1 MNNICG
7 TIEFTETSKSLAKNL
22 PIFGNDWLI
31 LQMWLERATK
41 LRQLLTQ
48 TYDVI
53 DKQLMGGAS
62 ESHVTENGHA
72 IGIL

>member
-1 MNNICG
+1 
-7 TIEFTETSKSLAKNL
+7 L
-22 PIFGNDWLI
+22 PISGNFRNYGNFRIPRQEAAYSYVDDWLI
-31 LQMWLERATK
+31 LQMWLARATK

-53 DKQLMGGAS
+53 DKQLMGGAC
-62 ESHVTENGHA
+62 ESHVTENGHT